1 MPGRAACKM
10 AGVMFR
16 KAPKATKA
24 DMLAGRPMRSTDAE
38 PKAIGDSAWQITVP
52 LQPRKW
58 ANFLPRAPGDMK
70 KTFELDEIG
79 KFVWD
84 QCDGKTNVRQIILKL
99 ARRYNLN
106 ERQAEVSTVAFLQ
119 TLTRRGL
126 IGLAVRDR
134 AIT

>member
-1 MPGRAACKM
+1 M
-10 AGVMFR
+10 ASVMFR

-24 DMLAGRPMRSTDAE
+24 DMLAGRPLRATDDE
-38 PKAIGDSAWQITVP
+38 PTAVGDSAWQITMP
-52 LQPRKW
+52 LRPRKW
-58 ANFLPRAPGDMK
+58 ANFLLRTPGDLK

-84 QCDGKTNVRQIILKL
+84 QCDGKTSVRQIILKL

-106 ERQAEVSTVAFLQ
+106 DRQAEVSTVAFLQ
-119 TLTRRGL
+119 TLTKRGL

-134 AIT
+134 KNS